1 MYHYVTNLAMN
12 LNTDAFE
19 LTPLE
24 ITIGV
29 PDYYMKADILNKK
42 SNVLSSINHKKLYH
56 VEVFISVEDIR
67 KKKNRDYI
75 RKYQAQKK
83 QSLKNQQPDTFMTTK
98 SESHTSANKKV
109 GSSRLK
115 HLHVTVQESS
125 RKPSANDTE
134 LSTSNDQNR
143 KSSEII

>member
-42 SNVLSSINHKKLYH
+42 SNVLSLTNHEKLYH
-56 VEVFISVEDIR
+56 VEVLTSVEDIR
-67 KKKNRDYI
+67 EKKNRDYM
-75 RKYQAQKK
+75 RKY
-83 QSLKNQQPDTFMTTK
+83 
-98 SESHTSANKKV
+98 
-109 GSSRLK
+109 
-115 HLHVTVQESS
+115 
-125 RKPSANDTE
+125 
-134 LSTSNDQNR
+134 
-143 KSSEII
+143 

>member
-1 MYHYVTNLAMN
+1 MYHVTNLAMN

-42 SNVLSSINHKKLYH
+42 SNVLSLTNHKKLYH
-56 VEVFISVEDIR
+56 AEMFTSIEDIR
-67 KKKNRDYI
+67 KKNSEYM
-75 RKYQAQKK
+75 RKYRAQKK

-98 SESHTSANKKV
+98 SESHISANNKV
-109 GSSRLK
+109 ESSRLK
-115 HLHVTVQESS
+115 HSHVTVQESS
-125 RKPSANDTE
+125 QKPRTNDTE
-134 LSTSNDQNR
+134 SSTSDDQNR
-143 KSSEII
+143 ESSEII